1 MMGMRLKSEG
11 VLMSGDCVC
20 AVVGGVVVGVRGYM
34 RVASRPVYH
43 PPHFTNRSSQ
53 PPPLPPF
60 SEFPASEAICSIS
73 PGIMEIREEWRVD
86 YGLQVPPSPLLPS
99 PGRGRGRRNP
109 RGRTF
114 CAGIMSSQPGAS
126 VENGSVMDDVVCCC
140 FL

>member
-43 PPHFTNRSSQ
+43 PPHFTNRSPQ

-86 YGLQVPPSPLLPS
+86 YGLQVPPSPPS
-99 PGRGRGRRNP
+99 PPPPFPRAWAREEEPERENLLCWNYVVAARGVG
-109 RGRTF
+109 GKWK
-114 CAGIMSSQPGAS
+114 C
-126 VENGSVMDDVVCCC
+126 NG
-140 FL
+140 